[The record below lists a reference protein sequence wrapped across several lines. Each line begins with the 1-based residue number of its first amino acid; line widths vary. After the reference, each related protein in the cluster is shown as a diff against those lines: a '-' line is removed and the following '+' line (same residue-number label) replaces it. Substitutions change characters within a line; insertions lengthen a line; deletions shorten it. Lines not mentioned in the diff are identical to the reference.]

1 MSGSTKGANSA
12 GDTAAGDCV
21 AWRRAVATGAFLAVA
36 VFVTFLV
43 ANQAYYLRHARWTDF
58 ELSYA
63 TPTAGGEFIEAG
75 SRLAL
80 NPRMQTWI
88 ERSLSAEELAAM
100 QAASRPFWGQGR
112 GDGGRADWLARVV
125 TVDRLKDTSPFQVRV
140 SVHLADPWL
149 AERVARLV
157 LDEVMTSAMRDEM
170 DREFREVLRL
180 EREIAANGGVASE
193 EIKEKLRLA
202 AIRTGGSRD
211 VFIRRIAPFSPRA
224 SAGRVMVWPHLVEVV
239 SWAAVFALVAGLLGL
254 IATRI
259 FLRRGHEK
267 AAVLAGGGLG

>member
-1 MSGSTKGANSA
+1 MNSA
-12 GDTAAGDCV
+12 DDAAVGERG
-21 AWRRAVATGAFLAVA
+21 AWRRAVAAGAFLAVA

-43 ANQAYYLRHARWTDF
+43 ANQAYYLRHSRWTDF

-63 TPTAGGEFIEAG
+63 TPTAGGEFVEAG
-75 SRLAL
+75 SRLIL
-80 NPRMQTWI
+80 NPRMRKRI
-88 ERSLSAEELAAM
+88 ERRVSAEELAAM
-100 QAASRPFWGQGR
+100 QAVSRPLWGRGV

-149 AERVARLV
+149 AERVAQLV
-157 LDEVMTSAMRDEM
+157 LDEVMMNATFDQL
-170 DREFREVLRL
+170 DRGQEEIFRL

-193 EIKEKLRLA
+193 EMKERLRLA
-202 AIRTGGSRD
+202 TIRTGGSREL
-211 VFIRRIAPFSPRA
+211 FIRRLDQFSPRA
-224 SAGRVMVWPHLVEVV
+224 SAGRVVVWPHLGEVV
-239 SWAAVFALVAGLLGL
+239 SWAAAFTLVAGLLGL

-259 FLRRGHEK
+259 FYEK